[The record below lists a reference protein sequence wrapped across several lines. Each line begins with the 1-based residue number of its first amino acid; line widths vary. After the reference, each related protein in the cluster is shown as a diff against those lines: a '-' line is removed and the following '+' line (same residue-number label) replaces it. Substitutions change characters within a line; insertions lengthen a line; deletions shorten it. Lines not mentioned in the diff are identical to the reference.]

1 MGKVSPRD
9 RESKT
14 RKQRRH
20 IRSSSNKHLKPD
32 ALAQLRHIK
41 ASAANSCKDL
51 GMESIGQLNAIKG
64 ESVTMLDDKVVH
76 GSSMFPPKT
85 FESLVDC
92 VDLPKQHNLF
102 KTPKTSDTA
111 DCTSES
117 RLESLPIDLLVE
129 ILCHLHHD
137 QLRAVFHVSRR
148 IRMAVLI
155 ARQYYFNFITPDRS
169 RQKMFRTTL
178 LSTEH
183 VPFLCDEDEN
193 AVLIPTPN
201 TPSAPRHGP
210 RPTIRVNF
218 TNMPRLIAVLR
229 QESTSF
235 SKYMVPSIL

>member
-20 IRSSSNKHLKPD
+20 IRSSSNKHLKPG

-117 RLESLPIDLLVE
+117 RLESLPIDLLVTMF
-129 ILCHLHHD
+129 ICLHWHFSLWKTTICTYSEKVHYP
-137 QLRAVFHVSRR
+137 LRK
-148 IRMAVLI
+148 LL
-155 ARQYYFNFITPDRS
+155 YYF
-169 RQKMFRTTL
+169 L
-178 LSTEH
+178 
-183 VPFLCDEDEN
+183 
-193 AVLIPTPN
+193 A
-201 TPSAPRHGP
+201 
-210 RPTIRVNF
+210 
-218 TNMPRLIAVLR
+218 
-229 QESTSF
+229 F
-235 SKYMVPSIL
+235 SECM